1 MIFLNN
7 KKSLYNTV
15 VSILSQIII
24 LSLGLIVPR
33 VIIVNY
39 GSDTN
44 GLTSTITQVFTYVA
58 LLEAGIGQTTRNALF
73 PYINGDKKDKSNI
86 SIVMSASKTY
96 YRRTTFIYG
105 AVVLLLAF
113 LLPFVIKSNV
123 SKSAIFFV
131 VLFEGLTG
139 VVSFYFI
146 HYWSMLLAADGKSYV
161 TNNIELFSKTLCYIV
176 KIVLALNS
184 ISIVYIQ
191 AGYFLV
197 SSLKLLLYRRY
208 VKKHY
213 SWIESQ
219 KVEPKAIL
227 KDRNSYVVSEIA
239 WTVFSSTD
247 MILLS
252 ICCSTVESSVYYVY
266 SMVFVALNSLLN
278 AVYQALLYNLGQN
291 YHNDLQK
298 YNRIHDI
305 YNSVFMGSM
314 TALMST
320 TYVMILPF
328 VSLYTKGITDVQYI
342 YKELPI
348 MFCLIQLFSW
358 SRYVSGNLSGIAG
371 YAKKVSRVSLI
382 EALINIVVSLIFV
395 RFFGVFGVLVGT
407 VFALPL
413 KAIYLNLLA
422 DKVILKRSPVNTI
435 KILSVNFIIFLL
447 FVIAND
453 FIVLPVNSYIS
464 FILFGFIVFVISV
477 ILCVVLN
484 ALANRDL
491 YSLLSKSIK
500 IRH

>member
-1 MIFLNN
+1 MKNN
-7 KKSLYNTV
+7 KSIYNTF
-15 VSILSQIII
+15 VSIISQTII

-33 VIIVNY
+33 IILVNY

-44 GLTSTITQVFTYVA
+44 GLTSTITQIFTYVA
-58 LLEAGIGQTTRNALF
+58 LLEAGIGQATRNALF
-73 PYINGDKKDKSNI
+73 PFLNGDKKDKSNI
-86 SIVMSASKTY
+86 SAVMSASKKY

-113 LLPFVIKSNV
+113 VLPFVIKSNV
-123 SKSAIFFV
+123 SKLIIFFV
-131 VLFEGLTG
+131 VFFEGLTG

-146 HYWSMLLAADGKSYV
+146 QYWSMLLAADGKSYV

-191 AGYFLV
+191 AGYFIV
-197 SSLKLLLYRRY
+197 SLLKLLLYRRY

-219 KVEPKAIL
+219 KVEPSTIL
-227 KDRNSYVVSEIA
+227 KDRYSYVVSEIA

-247 MILLS
+247 MIILS

-266 SMVFVALNSLLN
+266 NMVFVALNSLLN
-278 AVYQALLYNLGQN
+278 AVYQALLYILGQN
-291 YHNDLQK
+291 YHSDLQK
-298 YNRIHDI
+298 YSKIHDV
-305 YNSVFMGSM
+305 YNSVFIGSM

-348 MFCLIQLFSW
+348 MFCLIQLLSW

-382 EALINIVVSLIFV
+382 EAIINIVVSLIFV

-413 KAIYLNLLA
+413 KAIYLNILA
-422 DKVILKRSPVNTI
+422 DKVIMKRSPINTI
-435 KILSVNFIIFLL
+435 KIISVNFIIFLL
-447 FVIAND
+447 FVLVNNI
-453 FIVLPVNSYIS
+453 IVLHVYSYIS
-464 FILFGFIVFVISV
+464 FIIYGFIVFVISV
-477 ILCVVLN
+477 IICAIFN
-484 ALANRDL
+484 FLANKDL
-491 YSLLSKSIK
+491 YSLLCKSIEK
-500 IRH
+500 HH

>member
-1 MIFLNN
+1 MENR
-7 KKSLYNTV
+7 KSLYNTF
-15 VSILSQIII
+15 VSVLSQTII

-33 VIIVNY
+33 IILVNY

-44 GLTSTITQVFTYVA
+44 GLTSTITQIFTYVA
-58 LLEAGIGQTTRNALF
+58 LLEAGIGQATRNALF
-73 PYINGDKKDKSNI
+73 PFLNGDRKDKSNI
-86 SIVMSASKTY
+86 SIVMSASKRY
-96 YRRTTFIYG
+96 YRKTTFIYG

-113 LLPFVIKSNV
+113 VLPFVIKSNV
-123 SKSAIFFV
+123 SKLVIFLV

-146 HYWSMLLAADGKSYV
+146 HYWSMLLTADGKSYV

-197 SSLKLLLYRRY
+197 SLLKLLLYRRY

-213 SWIESQ
+213 SWIELQ
-219 KVEPKAIL
+219 KVEPNTIL
-227 KDRNSYVVSEIA
+227 KDRYSYVVSEIA

-247 MILLS
+247 MIILS

-266 SMVFVALNSLLN
+266 NMIFVAFNSLLN
-278 AVYQALLYNLGQN
+278 AVYQALLYNLGQS

-298 YNRIHDI
+298 YYKMHDV

-320 TYVMILPF
+320 TYIMILPF

-348 MFCLIQLFSW
+348 MFCLVQLFSW

-382 EALINIVVSLIFV
+382 EAIINIVVSLIFV

-422 DKVILKRSPVNTI
+422 DKVIMKRSPINTI
-435 KILSVNFIIFLL
+435 KIISVNFLIFLL
-447 FVIAND
+447 FVLVNN
-453 FIVLPVNSYIS
+453 FIVLPVYSYIS
-464 FILFGFIVFVISV
+464 FIIYGFIVFVISV
-477 ILCVVLN
+477 IMCVILN
-484 ALANRDL
+484 SLANKDL
-491 YSLLSKSIK
+491 YSLLCKSIK
-500 IRH
+500 LRH